1 MGHRLA
7 CGQKRE
13 AAMHSG
19 EIEISQLHRFCA
31 PQLGSW
37 IQHQLSAVEYAKRFT
52 GRLSLHLGI
61 QT

>member
-1 MGHRLA
+1 
-7 CGQKRE
+7 
-13 AAMHSG
+13 MHSG